1 MSTLSEKRANRHA
14 LQNDNT
20 RILNNNIENQTL
32 VQIHELERLN
42 TAIDTLNG
50 NTPYPFN
57 PNTPSTWTNTRLG
70 TILTQ
75 QVDGTQIT
83 KIKAQRVEANL
94 LTTETLTPHTLWGTA
109 IDCNE
114 YSSIRV
120 MGIATDAFLIY
131 GSIDDVTYYKMSQVN
146 PDTNPNHLYHFN
158 DLLENPPRYIKIK
171 NGSSTITI
179 TLDYS
184 LMN

>member
-1 MSTLSEKRANRHA
+1 MTTLSEKRAINHQHQISNQ
-14 LQNDNT
+14 LKT
-20 RILNNNIENQTL
+20 EYLIHNQTL
-32 VQIHELERLN
+32 VQLHELERLN
-42 TAIDTLNG
+42 TSIDTLNG

-70 TILTQ
+70 IILTQ

>member
-1 MSTLSEKRANRHA
+1 MTTLSEKRGQANSVRTHNQLTTEA
-14 LQNDNT
+14 L
-20 RILNNNIENQTL
+20 IHNQTL
-32 VQIHELERLN
+32 VTIHELERLN
-42 TAIDTLNG
+42 TSIDTING

-57 PNTPSTWTNTRLG
+57 PNTPSTWTNSRLG
-70 TILTQ
+70 IILTQ

-94 LTTETLTPHTLWGTA
+94 LNGEILTPHTLWGTA

-120 MGIATDAFLIY
+120 MGTATDAFNIY
-131 GSIDDVTYYKMSQVN
+131 GSIDDVTYYKIDVVT
-146 PDTNPNHLYHFN
+146 PDTNPNHLDQFN
-158 DLLENPPRYIKIK
+158 YLLESPPRYIKIK